1 LTTDEDLMAS
11 VQRGSRDAFEALFER
26 YRDPLWRFYRRRV
39 ADNGKAEELVQ
50 DTFVAVLQGT
60 IRYQPRAAFRSY
72 LFGIAF
78 NIFHADRRKA
88 ALRQA
93 VPLLADAA
101 AAEGDG
107 PDIALWVRAGLE
119 RLDADDRDVLML
131 REYEQLSYQ
140 EIADVKGLPINTV
153 KSRLFRA
160 RLALRTALEERVPA
174 AIDIRRD
181 AGAS

>member
-1 LTTDEDLMAS
+1 MAD
-11 VQRGSRDAFEALFER
+11 VTRGSREAFEALFER
-26 YRDPLWRFYRRRV
+26 YREPLWRFYCRRL
-39 ADNGKAEELVQ
+39 ADNGKAEEMVQ

-60 IRYQPRAAFRSY
+60 VRYQPRAAFRSY

-93 VPLLADAA
+93 VPLLAEA
-101 AAEGDG
+101 AAEGSS

-160 RLALRTALEERVPA
+160 RLALRTVLEERVPA
-174 AIDIRRD
+174 AIDVRRD